1 MESFSFDE
9 FARRRR
15 GGPPSD
21 AWRRYVP
28 VIPWVLAGLFAL
40 FLISDLSYTVEPHEQ
55 AVVLRFG
62 AYQATTAPG
71 LHFKLPIVDRVMKVS
86 VEEHGLSL
94 PYGPPVQVAQGWSGL
109 GGMPPSVTTT
119 RSPSNPDD
127 DETLMLT
134 GDLNTASVEW
144 TVQWRVSEPS
154 DYLFRFPG
162 EGDDRAGRELLTYV
176 ARTVMN
182 RLVGDYSFDEMIGP
196 KRGDIAQQAREDT
209 QRILDGYDCGVTVTA
224 LQMQQVIP
232 PDRVKPSFDRV
243 NASIQQKQKLEN
255 EAESSRNKLIP
266 AARAN
271 RDKLIREA
279 EGYAALT
286 KAEASGEI
294 EALLARYHAYQR
306 APDVTRQRL
315 YLEAMQKLF
324 ESVKDKTII
333 DADLNRVLPL
343 MNLDA
348 TTNPARTRAQTQTQ
362 TSNPT
367 AVGEASE

>member
-9 FARRRR
+9 FSRRRR

-28 VIPWVLAGLFAL
+28 IIPWVLAGLFAL
-40 FLISDLSYTVEPHEQ
+40 FLISDFSYTVEPHEQ

-62 AYQATTAPG
+62 AYRATTTPG

-94 PYGPPVQVAQGWSGL
+94 PYGPPAAAVQGWP
-109 GGMPPSVTTT
+109 GMASSSSPP
-119 RSPSNPDD
+119 RPQANPDD

-154 DYLFRFPG
+154 SYLFRFPDDQ
-162 EGDDRAGRELLTYV
+162 DDRSARELLTYV

-196 KRGDIAQQAREDT
+196 KRGDIALQAREET
-209 QRILDGYDCGVTVTA
+209 QRMLDAYDCGVTVTA

-243 NASIQQKQKLEN
+243 NASIQLKQKAEN
-255 EAESSRNKLIP
+255 EAEATRNKLIP
-266 AARAN
+266 EARAN
-271 RDKLIREA
+271 SDKLVREA
-279 EGYAALT
+279 EGYASLT

-315 YLEAMQKLF
+315 YLEAMQELF
-324 ESVKDKTII
+324 ESVKNKTII
-333 DADLNRVLPL
+333 DADLSKALPILDLNRPAAAGE
-343 MNLDA
+343 DA
-348 TTNPARTRAQTQTQ
+348 R
-362 TSNPT
+362 
-367 AVGEASE
+367 

>member
-1 MESFSFDE
+1 MDSFSFEDL
-9 FARRRR
+9 ARRRR

-28 VIPWVLAGLFAL
+28 VIPWLLAGLFAL
-40 FLISDLSYTVEPHEQ
+40 FLISDFSYTVEPHEQ

-62 AYQATTAPG
+62 AYKATTAPG

-94 PYGPPVQVAQGWSGL
+94 PFGPPVQVAAGWP
-109 GGMPPSVTTT
+109 GMISSSTASSAT
-119 RSPSNPDD
+119 RASTNPDD

-154 DYLFRFPG
+154 SYLFRFPG
-162 EGDDRAGRELLTYV
+162 EGDDRSARELLTYV

-209 QRILDGYDCGVTVTA
+209 QRILDAYDCGITVTA

-243 NASIQQKQKLEN
+243 NASIQLKQKLEN
-255 EAESSRNKLIP
+255 EAESTRNKLIP
-266 AARAN
+266 EARAS

-279 EGYAALT
+279 EGYASRT

-294 EALLARYHAYQR
+294 EALLAKYHAYQR

-333 DADLNRVLPL
+333 DADLNRALPIL
-343 MNLDA
+343 NLNQA
-348 TTNPARTRAQTQTQ
+348 PNPTQTP
-362 TSNPT
+362 NPT
-367 AVGEASE
+367 AVGEAPQ